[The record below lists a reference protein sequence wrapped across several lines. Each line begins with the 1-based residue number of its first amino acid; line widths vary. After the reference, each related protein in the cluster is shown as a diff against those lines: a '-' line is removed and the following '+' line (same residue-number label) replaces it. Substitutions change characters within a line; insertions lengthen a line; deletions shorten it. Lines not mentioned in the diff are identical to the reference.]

1 MDLLYKSA
9 DQWVGVEVKAAST
22 VNTEFFKNMEKLSR
36 LPGFENLKKNLV
48 YSGDNVKSYKGVR
61 CCNYADVSV
70 LLNQY

>member
-1 MDLLYKSA
+1 MLL
-9 DQWVGVEVKAAST
+9 GIE
-22 VNTEFFKNMEKLSR
+22 NTQQLARDPLLGNL
-36 LPGFENLKKNLV
+36 FENLKKILV